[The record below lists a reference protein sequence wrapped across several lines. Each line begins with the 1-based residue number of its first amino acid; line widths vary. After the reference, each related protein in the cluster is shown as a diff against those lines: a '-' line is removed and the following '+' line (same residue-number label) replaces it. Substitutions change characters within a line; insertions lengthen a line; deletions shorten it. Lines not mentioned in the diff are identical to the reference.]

1 MRDDENE
8 RAEDY
13 SGPLDLPDEHEVP
26 EEEDEGG
33 QHFSLTDDVLAL
45 LEDGKTYAEA
55 ELRFQKSRAGY
66 IGNRFKGAIAL
77 GLGAFGVF
85 HLALIAATVGLVL
98 ALVPIIGPWGA
109 TAVVTLAL
117 VIAGVLLLR
126 ALKGRLDDIRD
137 AFDEEGGDE

>member
-13 SGPLDLPDEHEVP
+13 SGPLDLPDEHEAP

-85 HLALIAATVGLVL
+85 HLALIALTVGVVL
-98 ALVPIIGPWGA
+98 ALVPLVGPWAA
-109 TAVVTLAL
+109 TGIVTIAL
-117 VIAGVLLLR
+117 VILGVVLLNL
-126 ALKGRLDDIRD
+126 LKGKIDDIRS
-137 AFDEEGGDE
+137 AFSDSDDG